1 MLMPIQSGWMNEDK
15 NLIMVRLEGKLG
27 GAELL
32 ANDEATRQLLEAVP
46 HPVDMILD
54 YSRQIFFGS
63 DYVEI
68 AEKLKVFERKNLRLV
83 ILLGSEMAWQLYEA
97 FSRQYGS
104 FSFQAAYAASL
115 EEAYALIEEAR
126 AGRKVFVR
134 RPPFAGWN

>member
-1 MLMPIQSGWMNEDK
+1 MSIQSSWMNEDR

-32 ANDEATRQLLEAVP
+32 ANDEETRLLLEEVP
-46 HPVDMILD
+46 HPVDLILD
-54 YSRQIFFGS
+54 YSHQIFFGS
-63 DYVEI
+63 DYVET
-68 AEKLKVFERKNLRLV
+68 AEKLKAFERKNLRLV

-115 EEAYALIEEAR
+115 EEAYGLIEEAR
-126 AGRKVFVR
+126 AGYKVFIR
-134 RPPFAGWN
+134 RPPFAEWN

>member
-1 MLMPIQSGWMNEDK
+1 MPIQSGWMNEDR

-32 ANDEATRQLLEAVP
+32 ANDEATRLLLEEVP

-63 DYVEI
+63 DYVET
-68 AEKLKVFERKNLRLV
+68 AEKLKAFERKNLRLV

-97 FSRQYGS
+97 FSRQYGG

-115 EEAYALIEEAR
+115 EEAYEFVDEVR
-126 AGRKVFVR
+126 VGRRVFVR